1 MAQQVFKSPKEQ
13 STYLSTPFDTRR
25 ISQKKGETP
34 HSLFESYRLT
44 KMSPNDYYKM
54 VGHLANVD
62 PQKLMAQ
69 REKETNEIS
78 VADIRNKMKNGVK
91 FDTPWIRLND
101 SGEKGTTDVYFQEGL
116 HRMLAAGQEY
126 GMDTKFPVYLAY
138 ENDPWEDMDI
148 MSMDDF
154 VNFYD
159 KVRQDRWN
167 KRQERERI
175 KQQEIDDFYKK
186 ETADHFGVLLEAVT
200 PELIKQYK
208 KYEDDLFKD
217 EWYD

>member
-1 MAQQVFKSPKEQ
+1 MEQPKFKSADQ
-13 STYLSTPFDTRR
+13 QADFLATPFDTRR
-25 ISQKKGETP
+25 ISQKKDQTP
-34 HSLFESYRLT
+34 RTMFESYRLT
-44 KMSPNDYYKM
+44 QMSPNDYYKM
-54 VGHLANVD
+54 VSHLANVD
-62 PQKLMAQ
+62 PQKLMEQ

-101 SGEKGTTDVYFQEGL
+101 RGEKGSTDVYFQEGL

-167 KRQERERI
+167 KYQERERI
-175 KQQEIDDFYKK
+175 KQQEIDDFYKQ
-186 ETADHFGVLLEAVT
+186 ETADHFGILLDAVT